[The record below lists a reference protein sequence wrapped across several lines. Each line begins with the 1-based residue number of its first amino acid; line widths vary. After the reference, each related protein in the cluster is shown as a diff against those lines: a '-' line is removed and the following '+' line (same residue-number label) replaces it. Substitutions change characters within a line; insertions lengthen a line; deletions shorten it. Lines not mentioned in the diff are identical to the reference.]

1 MADCCGMT
9 TTLPAPPSQFLH
21 KLLRRR
27 FRRLRS
33 TAVPR
38 IFLTT
43 KTTPDSSR
51 PGLTH
56 RATPL
61 IHGARD
67 RGRDCRATDQTAR
80 RFRPLRRRRLMMA
93 RPPGVRILLRKP
105 CLFRRFLL
113 LG

>member
-1 MADCCGMT
+1 MAESWGMT
-9 TTLPAPPSQFLH
+9 TTLPPPPSHSLH
-21 KLLRRR
+21 TLLRRR

-43 KTTPDSSR
+43 RTTPHSSR
-51 PGLTH
+51 PGRIQST
-56 RATPL
+56 APL
-61 IHGARD
+61 IHGVGD
-67 RGRDCRATDQTAR
+67 RGRDCRATQTAR
-80 RFRPLRRRRLMMA
+80 RIRPLRRRRLMMA

-105 CLFRRFLL
+105 CLFRRFLM

>member
-1 MADCCGMT
+1 MAEDCGIT
-9 TTLPAPPSQFLH
+9 TTLPPASSQPLH
-21 KLLRRR
+21 KLLSRR

-38 IFLTT
+38 NFLTT

-51 PGLTH
+51 PWRIQ
-56 RATPL
+56 RAPPL

-67 RGRDCRATDQTAR
+67 LGLDCRDTGQTVR
-80 RFRPLRRRRLMMA
+80 RLRPLRRRRLMIA